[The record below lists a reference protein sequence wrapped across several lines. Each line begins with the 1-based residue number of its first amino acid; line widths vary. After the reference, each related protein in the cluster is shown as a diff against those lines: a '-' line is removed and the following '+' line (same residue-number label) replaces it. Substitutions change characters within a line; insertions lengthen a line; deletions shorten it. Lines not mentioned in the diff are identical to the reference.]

1 MAKLKSQTE
10 FDYLKWLST
19 YLKIVSM
26 YGDVLYLNCNP
37 AQLRVHKALQMQYEK
52 GLPVRAIVLKA
63 RREGV
68 STYTEGRFFAD
79 INRLPNRYA
88 CVCSADQE
96 ATDKVFKMAKMF
108 QDNMPAHVARDTK
121 YSSRKEIVFKDP
133 HRSSFLCQTSGK
145 GVLGRGGLTHYLH
158 CTEFAFWDRAKEQF
172 GGAAQEVPDSADTA
186 IIIESTANGVGDA
199 FDDIYFQALDDWEQT
214 ADLNNYL
221 PIFLPWFVFPDYQ
234 RPVTGNFALDGEEE
248 EIKVKHSLAT
258 EQMVWRRWAIK
269 NKCQG
274 DDDLFKQEYPAT
286 PLEAFRHAGNPVFTA
301 GILHEQEKNLGDVKY
316 GVFIRRGDV
325 AEFEEVDRKINCW
338 QVYDLNNNGQFT
350 IGCDSMEGRV
360 SDPSDKKSK
369 LDNHGMAVF
378 SRAGQFVAAYKGQ
391 GDMVDLAD
399 QFINAGVYY
408 NHAFVAPEM
417 PKGMVILQ
425 KLKEYGYPN
434 IYNRQTHDETLSV
447 EDSDNLG
454 WRTTLITRKWLVD
467 GFIQVIRDGL
477 KVRCPW
483 IFEEMTTF
491 IRDKMGNAVHNVNK
505 QDDVLFGAMIAVQL
519 HLRCPM
525 DEIYPYENTGDD
537 EKPARSYNH
546 LSMIGAIDYG
556 DDEEWEY

>member
-1 MAKLKSQTE
+1 MVKQNTN
-10 FDYLKWLST
+10 FDYLSWMAT
-19 YLKIVSM
+19 YLKIISM
-26 YGDVLYLNCNP
+26 YGDVLYLKCNP
-37 AQLRVHKALQMQYEK
+37 AQLMVHKALQMQYEK
-52 GLPVRAIVLKA
+52 NLPVRAIVLKA

-96 ATDKVFKMAKMF
+96 ATDKVFKMTGMF
-108 QDNMPAHVARDTK
+108 QDHLPSHIRRDTK
-121 YSSRKEIVFKDP
+121 YSSRKEIVYTEP

-172 GGAAQEVPDSADTA
+172 GGAAQEVPDSENTA

-199 FDDIYFQALDDWEQT
+199 FYDIFWQALEDWEKT

-221 PIFLPWFVFPDYQ
+221 PIFLPWFVFPDYV
-234 RPVTGNFALDGEEE
+234 RPVTGNFKLEAEED
-248 EIKVKHSLAT
+248 EIMAKHQLVP
-258 EQMVWRRWAIK
+258 EQMAWRRWAIK

-286 PLEAFRHAGNPVFTA
+286 PLEAFRHAGNPVFGA
-301 GILHEQEKNLGDVKY
+301 GILHQQEKSLGSIRY
-316 GVFIRRGDV
+316 GIFSHRKGVS
-325 AEFEEVDRKINCW
+325 EFEEVDRKINCW

-350 IGCDSMEGRV
+350 IGCDTMEGK
-360 SDPSDKKSK
+360 SADPSNNKAK

-378 SRAGQFVAAYKGQ
+378 NRKGEFVAAYKGQ
-391 GDMVDLAD
+391 GDQVDVAEQLISA
-399 QFINAGVYY
+399 AVYY
-408 NHAFVAPEM
+408 NMAQVAPEL
-417 PKGMVILQ
+417 PKGMIVLQ

-434 IYNRQTHDETLSV
+434 IYNRQTHDETLAV

-454 WRTTLITRKWLVD
+454 WRTTLVTRKWLVD
-467 GFIQVIRDGL
+467 GMIQALRDGV
-477 KVRCPW
+477 KVRLPW
-483 IFEEMTTF
+483 LYEEMTTF
-491 IRDKMGNAVHNVNK
+491 IVDKTGKAIHNTNK

-519 HLRCPM
+519 HLRTPLS
-525 DEIYPYENTGDD
+525 EIYPSETTG
-537 EKPARSYNH
+537 EEQKPERNYNN
-546 LSMIGAIDYG
+546 LSMIGAIDTG
-556 DDEEWEY
+556 DDDEWDY